1 MSEVFNQSQSRQTV
15 SISGSFILP
24 PWASEAVGIL
34 RLVIADFDQPYKYTD
49 DRLMKLLLAAG
60 QLMQSEL
67 SFSQVYSIDV
77 TTSLL
82 TPDPALAA
90 TRDDGFLNL
99 MVLKAACLLAGSGI
113 IRGSE
118 QAIDITDNKSR
129 INLTKKLDGVIA
141 TIKNFCD
148 AYNTAKFQYQYK
160 SGLAGQAILGPYR
173 IFLRENPGFYCSDRK
188 IRGLYY

>member
-1 MSEVFNQSQSRQTV
+1 MSEAFNQSLTPQTT

-24 PWASEAVGIL
+24 AWATESIGIL
-34 RLVIADFDQPYKYTD
+34 RLVISDFDPPYKYTD
-49 DRLMKLLLAAG
+49 DRLMKLLLASA

-67 SFSQVYSIDV
+67 SFLQPYTIDV

-82 TPDPALAA
+82 IPDPTSTLP
-90 TRDDGFLNL
+90 RDDGFLNL

-148 AYNTAKFQYQYK
+148 AYNTAKFQYQYR
-160 SGLAGQAILGPYR
+160 SGIAGQAVLGPYR
-173 IFLRENPGFYCSDRK
+173 IFLGENPGFYFSDRK

>member
-1 MSEVFNQSQSRQTV
+1 MSELFNQQQSRQTA

-24 PWASEAVGIL
+24 PWASESVGLL

-49 DRLMKLLLAAG
+49 DRLIKLLLASG

-67 SFSQVYSIDV
+67 SFSQPYSIDIS
-77 TTSLL
+77 TSLL
-82 TPDPALAA
+82 TPDPVLPA
-90 TRDDGFLNL
+90 TRDDGFINL

-148 AYNTAKFQYQYK
+148 AYNSAKAQYQYK
-160 SGLAGQAILGPYR
+160 SGIAGQAVIGPYR
-173 IFLRENPGFYCSDRK
+173 IFLGANPDFYYSDRK
-188 IRGLYY
+188 IRGLY